1 MRDASEVP
9 TSRRRRRHDYGA
21 IEYLA
26 LHLGGKVVDLSSSV
40 AGMGEALKR
49 NGMRL
54 TDRDRNEENSNIEPL
69 AKVRSSASEAKRFFL
84 RAFMLAKDAV
94 HPSALGSFED
104 WSSTVRGALFRSRFG
119 RASLRAFMLA
129 KDAVHPSALGSF
141 EDWSSTVRGALFR
154 LAHPVE
160 TTEFVRTSDPNLEEL
175 AMVLAFWEEALGTE
189 RTSVAEIIKTAN
201 TEKLGYYIYGDFRDA
216 LLAVAGV
223 RGAISPSRLGRWL
236 ASNKE
241 RIAEG
246 RRICRDEDVD
256 KVSHWRL
263 ELKKKG

>member
-40 AGMGEALKR
+40 TGMGEALKR

-69 AKVRSSASEAKRFFL
+69 AKVRSSASEAKRFF
-84 RAFMLAKDAV
+84 
-94 HPSALGSFED
+94 
-104 WSSTVRGALFRSRFG
+104 
-119 RASLRAFMLA
+119 LRAFMLA

-223 RGAISPSRLGRWL
+223 KGAISPSRLGRWL

-256 KVSHWRL
+256 KVPHWRL